1 MHIFSGLGH
10 FGQMCSDECKS
21 AVHSAVTLGLRPPF
35 MDIRDGVRTQTG
47 ASAMEEK

>member
-1 MHIFSGLGH
+1 
-10 FGQMCSDECKS
+10 MCSDECKS
-21 AVHSAVTLGLRPPF
+21 AVHSAVILGLCPPF